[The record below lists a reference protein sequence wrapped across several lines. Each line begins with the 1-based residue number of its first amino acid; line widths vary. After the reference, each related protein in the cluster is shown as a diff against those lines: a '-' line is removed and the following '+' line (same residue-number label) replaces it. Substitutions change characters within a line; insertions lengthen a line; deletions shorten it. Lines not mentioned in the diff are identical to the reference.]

1 MADLNP
7 QPLPPVRIHVSS
19 DVLYDLDKMQKVTAT
34 VLEKLGCAGC
44 HSGRVLDFIHLD
56 EFVVNPQT
64 LELQSVVGGRF

>member
-1 MADLNP
+1 MANLNP
-7 QPLPPVRIHVSS
+7 QPLPPVRIHVTS

-64 LELQSVVGGRF
+64 LELQNVVGGRF